1 MHYSVS
7 MKCCSVVKNVVIV
20 IRISASRPGLSSLI
34 FITSS
39 VTTPAPFK
47 LQTKIVNITPEILSE
62 IFLLCLFLSLKTYL
76 NPGGNVERTQKENE
90 IVLKFAEAER

>member
-1 MHYSVS
+1 M
-7 MKCCSVVKNVVIV
+7 KNVVIV
-20 IRISASRPGLSSLI
+20 ILISDRRQGLSSLI

-62 IFLLCLFLSLKTYL
+62 IFFYFYLLKTHL
-76 NPGGNVERTQKENE
+76 NPGGNGVRTQTEL
-90 IVLKFAEAER
+90 VLKFAEAERC